1 MTTTKAFD
9 HYYAINCLINL
20 ILLWLESYHYNFAKL
35 WDSFFPNFT
44 ADGVDILRNF
54 EQLLNQT
61 SFTWKDGLT
70 IESKLKMI
78 HIHHQNHPPKTS
90 SQSIVIFPEE
100 IEKGIA
106 GKYTLL
112 QQKLV
117 NRKIKQNPLD
127 KVSPKLP
134 NVVRKSQIFQVFQ
147 TQRVEAN
154 WTFHSMKERKLC
166 YNCFKKDHY
175 NKMFI

>member
-1 MTTTKAFD
+1 
-9 HYYAINCLINL
+9 
-20 ILLWLESYHYNFAKL
+20 
-35 WDSFFPNFT
+35 
-44 ADGVDILRNF
+44 
-54 EQLLNQT
+54 
-61 SFTWKDGLT
+61 
-70 IESKLKMI
+70 MI
-78 HIHHQNHPPKTS
+78 HIHHQNHPTKTS
-90 SQSIVIFPEE
+90 RQSIVIFPEE

-154 WTFHSMKERKLC
+154 
-166 YNCFKKDHY
+166 
-175 NKMFI
+175 